1 MRFAPEYV
9 TSVLNDNFEDAKEL
23 FLSPLMAI
31 HYAHLTMLAAQGI
44 VSAGDAHRLREALDG
59 VSLDEVRQVKY
70 DGSCEDLFFY
80 IQDLIL
86 NACGDDGGGGAAG
99 ALGRTSRSNAEA
111 AKDAKKYSTFL
122 AAFAAFTFPGG
133 VSSTSLPDCRLSA
146 IHSIRRSTR

>member
-86 NACGDDGGGGAAG
+86 NACGDDVGGR
-99 ALGRTSRSNAEA
+99 LIRGRLRSRKAHAS
-111 AKDAKKYSTFL
+111 
-122 AAFAAFTFPGG
+122 G
-133 VSSTSLPDCRLSA
+133 SSSWGSSPP
-146 IHSIRRSTR
+146 RSSCADRCWI